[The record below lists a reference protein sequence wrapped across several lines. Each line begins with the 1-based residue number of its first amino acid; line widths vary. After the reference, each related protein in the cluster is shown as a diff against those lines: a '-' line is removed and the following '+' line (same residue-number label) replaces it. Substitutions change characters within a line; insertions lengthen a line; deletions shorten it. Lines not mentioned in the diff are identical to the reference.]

1 MQASPLEPPT
11 TPEPRAALAAA
22 LRCLGLGGTPALE
35 LEALAARL
43 AAAAVVGAATGRSSV
58 LAAAAALV
66 PGAAASIS
74 GTLCTLTNEQACCTG
89 YGSGCWTTSYC
100 CPDISGSGSDNA
112 GICDGTYTG
121 THLCASAAASRAAGP
136 GRAAA
141 RRPRPRRPSLTPP
154 PPRAARRRPWQVGP

>member
-1 MQASPLEPPT
+1 MRASPLDPPA

-22 LRCLGLGGTPALE
+22 LRCVGLGGAPAPELDALE

-58 LAAAAALV
+58 LAAAATLV
-66 PGAAASIS
+66 PGAAASVT
-74 GTLCTLTNEQACCTG
+74 GTLCTLTNEQACCDG
-89 YGSGCWTTSYC
+89 YSACSWTTANC
-100 CPDISGSGSDNA
+100 GPDISGSGSDNA

-121 THLCASAAASRAAGP
+121 NILCASAAASRAAGP

-141 RRPRPRRPSLTPP
+141 RLPRPC
-154 PPRAARRRPWQVGP
+154 RRR